1 MAGLGILGG
10 VRLAASALANP
21 ATALPIMKVL
31 DQEASGLQR
40 KQNYVRAI
48 RASLRGASAAIVGGT
63 EALIERA
70 NEFLDEYLKDVDLN
84 NPSEE
89 VVELEE
95 SLVPEVE
102 ETVAVVEPPPFSPM
116 TQSVPAPP
124 IDVTQLPQ
132 QPVPVAAP
140 PSPENRAQY
149 AALFPNDMA
158 SGMIRS
164 GIGSLV

>member
-1 MAGLGILGG
+1 MI
-10 VRLAASALANP
+10 ANP
-21 ATALPIMKVL
+21 ATALPLKEVL
-31 DQEASGLQR
+31 EAEAKGLNDKTNFMR
-40 KQNYVRAI
+40 VGRGAI
-48 RASLRGASAAIVGGT
+48 RATGASLGYGAERIQ
-63 EALIERA
+63 ELIEDFDLISEQLEEL
-70 NEFLDEYLKDVDLN
+70 NENPELLED
-84 NPSEE
+84 PSEE

-102 ETVAVVEPPPFSPM
+102 ETVAVAEPPPFVPM

-158 SGMIRS
+158 SGIIRS